1 MGNSW
6 FQFQQFRIN
15 QDRCAMKISTD
26 AVLLGALAEAN
37 KPKHMLD
44 IGTGTGI
51 IALMLAQRFPDA
63 YIEAVE
69 LDGQAALQARENFE
83 QSRFSEQLYIHH
95 SAIQD
100 FLPTDKFDLI
110 VSNPPYFT
118 AHLKGQLKERNQALH
133 TDTLPFDVLLS
144 QVLRLLK
151 DSARFWLILPPYE
164 SSLFQKLAREK
175 NLFPRR
181 IFSLKDSPNKP
192 INRELVEFSFKEM
205 ELQNFNILLKN
216 QDGSPSDSY
225 SKLVSGFLLA
235 F

>member
-1 MGNSW
+1 
-6 FQFQQFRIN
+6 
-15 QDRCAMKISTD
+15 MKISTD

-100 FLPTDKFDLI
+100 FLPADKFDLI

>member
-1 MGNSW
+1 
-6 FQFQQFRIN
+6 
-15 QDRCAMKISTD
+15 MKISTD

-44 IGTGTGI
+44 IGTGTGV

-192 INRELVEFSFKEM
+192 INRELVEFSFEEM

>member
-44 IGTGTGI
+44 IGTGTGV

-151 DSARFWLILPPYE
+151 DSARFWLILPPHE

>member
-1 MGNSW
+1 
-6 FQFQQFRIN
+6 
-15 QDRCAMKISTD
+15 MKISTD

-44 IGTGTGI
+44 IGTGTGV

-192 INRELVEFSFKEM
+192 INRELVEFSFEEM

-225 SKLVSGFLLA
+225 SKLVSGFLLD

>member
-44 IGTGTGI
+44 IGTGTGV

-192 INRELVEFSFKEM
+192 INRELVEFSFEEM

>member
-100 FLPTDKFDLI
+100 FLPADKFDLI

-192 INRELVEFSFKEM
+192 INRELVEFSFEEM

>member
-1 MGNSW
+1 
-6 FQFQQFRIN
+6 
-15 QDRCAMKISTD
+15 MKISTD

-44 IGTGTGI
+44 IGTGTGV

-83 QSRFSEQLYIHH
+83 QSRFFEQLYIHH

-192 INRELVEFSFKEM
+192 INRELVEFSFEEM

>member
-1 MGNSW
+1 
-6 FQFQQFRIN
+6 
-15 QDRCAMKISTD
+15 
-26 AVLLGALAEAN
+26 
-37 KPKHMLD
+37 
-44 IGTGTGI
+44 
-51 IALMLAQRFPDA
+51 
-63 YIEAVE
+63 
-69 LDGQAALQARENFE
+69 
-83 QSRFSEQLYIHH
+83 
-95 SAIQD
+95 
-100 FLPTDKFDLI
+100 
-110 VSNPPYFT
+110 
-118 AHLKGQLKERNQALH
+118 LKGQLKERNQALH

-192 INRELVEFSFKEM
+192 INRELVEFSFEEM

>member
-15 QDRCAMKISTD
+15 QDQCAMKISTD

-100 FLPTDKFDLI
+100 FLPADKFDLI

-192 INRELVEFSFKEM
+192 INRELVEFSFEEM